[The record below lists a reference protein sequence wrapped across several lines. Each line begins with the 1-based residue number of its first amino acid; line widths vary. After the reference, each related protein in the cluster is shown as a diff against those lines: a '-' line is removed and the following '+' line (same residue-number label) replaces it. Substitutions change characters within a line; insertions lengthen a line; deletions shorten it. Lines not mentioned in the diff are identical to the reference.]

1 MGLDI
6 YNEFVLFFQIL
17 NKEKENLNKE
27 IDILIILLYK

>member
-17 NKEKENLNKE
+17 NKEKENFNKE
-27 IDILIILLYK
+27 THILIILLYK